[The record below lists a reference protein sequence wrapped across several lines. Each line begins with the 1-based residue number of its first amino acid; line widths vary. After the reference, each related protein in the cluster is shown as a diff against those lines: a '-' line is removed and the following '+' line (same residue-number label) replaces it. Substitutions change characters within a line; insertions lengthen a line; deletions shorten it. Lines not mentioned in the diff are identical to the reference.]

1 MSVMGAARLVA
12 GKDLR
17 IEWRSRVLTNQ
28 ALPFALLVLML
39 FAFALD
45 PDRDTLRS
53 ATPGLFW
60 VAVMFTAILAAQRSG
75 AIEVADGAGDSLRMS
90 GLEPA
95 GIFLGKAAALAI
107 ELLVLEALMMAGVVV
122 LYDLDLR
129 LEGLTVIVVTCLA
142 TTVGLAAGSTI
153 YGALAAGQRVRDTLL
168 PLLMLPVV
176 APILIAS
183 TRAFEAGLATN
194 VPKNKMDTVNPAD
207 GWPWIGLIAVFG
219 LVYVASGLLAYGPLQ
234 EDA

>member
-1 MSVMGAARLVA
+1 MSLLHDARLVA
-12 GKDLR
+12 AKDLR

-28 ALPFALLVLML
+28 ALPFAVLVLML

-45 PDRDTLRS
+45 PDRGTLRS

-60 VAVMFTAILAAQRSG
+60 VAVMFTSVLAAQRSG
-75 AIEVADGAGDSLRMS
+75 AVEVADGGGDALRMS

-95 GIFLGKAAALAI
+95 GIFLGKAGALAI
-107 ELLVLEALMMAGVVV
+107 ELAALEVLLFGGVVL
-122 LYDLDLR
+122 LYNLDVR
-129 LEGLTVIVVTCLA
+129 ASGVGVIAFTCLA
-142 TTVGLAAGSTI
+142 TTIGLAAASTI

-176 APILIAS
+176 APILICS
-183 TRAFEAGLATN
+183 TRAFEAALATN
-194 VPKNKMDTVNPAD
+194 VSKKKVSTVNPAD
-207 GWPWIGLIAVFG
+207 GWPWIGLIAVFA
-219 LVYVASGLLAYGPLQ
+219 LVYVAAGLLAYGPLQ